1 MPHQRFLTFL
11 LLALSLAFVAAPAH
25 AKPYELAFVTAD
37 IPDSCNFM
45 TRDGA
50 LFVLDDEDHFF
61 TVNVTDRVKDVS
73 LQQHAEN
80 LSRSLKGGPVT
91 QVGEDGYGFT
101 VKIAMVPFD
110 VLVMADE
117 SHVVELFTDLNKA
130 QWPEDISSAYA
141 SVKGKTPE
149 LAPLLHKI
157 LSAR

>member
-1 MPHQRFLTFL
+1 MPHQRIPIFL
-11 LLALSLAFVAAPAH
+11 LLALCLTFIAAPAH
-25 AKPYELAFVTAD
+25 AKPYDLAFVTAD

-61 TVNVTDRVKDVS
+61 TVNVTDRAKGVS
-73 LQQHAEN
+73 LQQHAED
-80 LSRSLKGGPVT
+80 LSRSLKGGPISK
-91 QVGEDGYGFT
+91 VGDDGYAFT

-117 SHVVELFTDLNKA
+117 KHVVELFTDLNRA
-130 QWPEDISSAYA
+130 EWPEDISNAYA
-141 SVKGKTPE
+141 SVKGKTPD

-157 LSAR
+157 LTAR

>member
-1 MPHQRFLTFL
+1 MPLQRFLTFL
-11 LLALSLAFVAAPAH
+11 LLALSLPLIAVH
-25 AKPYELAFVTAD
+25 ASAKSYELAFVTAD

-61 TVNVTDRVKDVS
+61 TVNVTDRAKDVS

-80 LSRSLKGGPVT
+80 LSRSLKGGPISK
-91 QVGEDGYGFT
+91 VGDDGWGFT

-117 SHVVELFTDLNKA
+117 KHVVELFTDLNKA
-130 QWPEDISSAYA
+130 EWPEDIGSAYA

-157 LSAR
+157 LTAR

>member
-1 MPHQRFLTFL
+1 MPHLRFLTFL

-25 AKPYELAFVTAD
+25 AKPYDLAFVTAD

-61 TVNVTDRVKDVS
+61 TINVTDRARDVS
-73 LQQHAEN
+73 LKEYAEN
-80 LSRSLKGGPVT
+80 LSRSIKGGPVS

-117 SHVVELFTDLNKA
+117 AHVVELFTDLNKA
-130 QWPEDISSAYA
+130 EWPEDISSAYA
-141 SVKGKTPE
+141 SVKSKTPE

-157 LSAR
+157 LTAR